1 VSATAAVTTPDL
13 TNTLDRIPI
22 GAQDLKANSRKFLR
36 KALIVSAA
44 IHLGLIGIYL
54 ASQLY
59 HPPDEAAYTG
69 RVIKMQTLP
78 PPPPLSDAPPP
89 PVIPVNTEIV
99 KPTIGVPVPVPDA
112 MAPEQTIMTQQEIA
126 ASLAP
131 VGMGS
136 GSGKDSLVIAS
147 GDDLP
152 SEGEFVYYEDEPTP
166 VTAPPPAYPEFAR
179 DAGITGKVTL
189 HVLVGKD
196 GRVKNVKVIK
206 GVTGLDAAAV
216 EAVKK
221 WVFKPALSNNKP
233 IGVWVEVPMDFHF

>member
-1 VSATAAVTTPDL
+1 MSATAAVTTPDL
-13 TNTLDRIPI
+13 TNTLDRVPI

-78 PPPPLSDAPPP
+78 PPPPLTDAPPP

-99 KPTIGVPVPVPDA
+99 KPTIGTPVPVPDA

-233 IGVWVEVPMDFHF
+233 IAVWVEVPMDFHF

>member
-13 TNTLDRIPI
+13 TSTLDRVPI
-22 GAQDLKANSRKFLR
+22 GAQDLKANSRRFLR

-54 ASQLY
+54 ATQLY

-78 PPPPLSDAPPP
+78 PPPPLSSAPPP

-99 KPTIGVPVPVPDA
+99 KPTIGTPVPVPDA

-152 SEGEFVYYEDEPTP
+152 SEGEFVYYEDEPVP

-216 EAVKK
+216 DAVKK

-233 IGVWVEVPMDFHF
+233 IAVWVEVPLDFHF

>member
-1 VSATAAVTTPDL
+1 MSATATATTPDL
-13 TNTLDRIPI
+13 TSTLDRVPI
-22 GAQDLKANSRKFLR
+22 GAADLKANSRRFLR

-54 ASQLY
+54 GSQLY

-78 PPPPLSDAPPP
+78 PPPPLSSAPPP

-99 KPTIGVPVPVPDA
+99 KPTIGTPVPVPDA

-131 VGMGS
+131 VGLGS
-136 GSGKDSLVIAS
+136 GSGKDSLVIAA

-152 SEGEFVYYEDEPTP
+152 SEGEFVYYEDEPVP
-166 VTAPPPAYPEFAR
+166 VTAPPPVYPEFAR
-179 DAGITGKVTL
+179 DANITGKVTL

-206 GVTGLDAAAV
+206 PVTGLTEAAV
-216 EAVKK
+216 DAVKK

-233 IGVWVEVPMDFHF
+233 IAVWVEVPMDFHF

>member
-1 VSATAAVTTPDL
+1 MSATATTFDP
-13 TNTLDRIPI
+13 TSTLDRVPI
-22 GAQDLKANSRKFLR
+22 GAADLKANSQRMLR
-36 KALIVSAA
+36 KALIVSAG
-44 IHLGLIGIYL
+44 IHLGLIGLYM

-78 PPPPLSDAPPP
+78 PPPPLTDAPPP

-99 KPTIGVPVPVPDA
+99 KPTIGTPVPVPDA

-126 ASLAP
+126 ASMSP
-131 VGMGS
+131 VGMDR

-152 SEGEFVYYEDEPTP
+152 SEGEFVYYEDEPVP

-196 GRVKNVKVIK
+196 GRVKNVKVMK

-233 IGVWVEVPMDFHF
+233 IAVWVEVPMDFHF

>member
-1 VSATAAVTTPDL
+1 MSATAAVTTPDL
-13 TNTLDRIPI
+13 TSTLDRVPI
-22 GAQDLKANSRKFLR
+22 GAQDLKANSRRFLR

-54 ASQLY
+54 ATQLY

-78 PPPPLSDAPPP
+78 PPPPLSSAPPP

-99 KPTIGVPVPVPDA
+99 KPTIGTPVPVPDA

-131 VGMGS
+131 VGLGS

-152 SEGEFVYYEDEPTP
+152 SEGEFVYYEDEPVP

-216 EAVKK
+216 DAVKK

-233 IGVWVEVPMDFHF
+233 IAVWVEVPLDFHF